1 MEVSVNSFIPAL
13 KQFLHEK
20 NYLFSTYDE
29 NNQTNITMKTK
40 KEDSFL
46 EYVTEFL
53 YTPGINKAWKESF
66 VFSGNESL
74 VCGKKSPPIQA
85 FKFRIHNLM

>member
-13 KQFLHEK
+13 NEFLHDK
-20 NYLFSTYDE
+20 SDLFFTNDE
-29 NNQTNITMKTK
+29 NNQTNIIMKTK
-40 KEDSFL
+40 KEDNFL

-74 VCGKKSPPIQA
+74 VCGKMSPPIQA